1 MHWIDATLLTIFS
14 TVACAIFPKLLS
26 VIVNFST
33 QKTQKFQAT
42 STWQKTRYG
51 ITTFPYCTSYAL
63 TGSPACKF
71 SPHFCGRCSPN

>member
-33 QKTQKFQAT
+33 QKLKNSRLLPPGKKQDMVLQPF
-42 STWQKTRYG
+42 
-51 ITTFPYCTSYAL
+51 L
-63 TGSPACKF
+63 TVHPT
-71 SPHFCGRCSPN
+71 P